1 MFANRAIISQCKST
15 AFNSMWAIE
24 WSIAIWPFKVFGRRR
39 GTSPALTSSGLFG
52 RAGFNGGFDNPIS
65 IVVHLLLLSNQI
77 CAYSEESAVFSRPSF
92 SLRTKVA
99 ILESVK
105 AVKAS

>member
-1 MFANRAIISQCKST
+1 
-15 AFNSMWAIE
+15 
-24 WSIAIWPFKVFGRRR
+24 
-39 GTSPALTSSGLFG
+39 
-52 RAGFNGGFDNPIS
+52 
-65 IVVHLLLLSNQI
+65 VVPLLLLSNQI